1 MRSRTGK
8 NFPLI
13 FWVVELLL
21 GISLDSI
28 LWMGSDVTEVQETP
42 LDISCIKVHQVL
54 CTQLLSLLDRISGI
68 FPDIEAVRPRCKSGI
83 EALCLLQNAIEKA
96 RKLIQNCCESSKLYL
111 ALTGETIV
119 SRFEKTKKYFVESL
133 SEIQTMVPVVLQL
146 QINEILND
154 LNVTKFRLDVHEN
167 EAGKALRAL
176 LEKDAS
182 VINSVGNSDTEVL
195 QFAALRLHLTTQK
208 DLLIERRSIRK
219 QLNEVMEDKST
230 KMKTLKYLFYL
241 LKKNEK
247 LLLQGE
253 PRNPPNLLDVSAL
266 STKSSGKSLTPK
278 CANPESSPGYAPV
291 GTPADVLGYSP
302 VRTPANMLNRPN
314 PPEEFRCPL
323 SSKLMY
329 DPVVTSSGHTFERT
343 HIQKWFDDGHDTCPK
358 TRLKLD
364 DLSVRPNTVMRD
376 LISKWSMQHGILLS
390 DPNVQTS
397 VCDSL
402 ESSSNS
408 ISSNASSMR
417 DLNLQIDISNLS
429 IRSLDSSY
437 SSDFSNPKVK
447 RGFSSLRGPSKVD
460 SRTFLFYQSV
470 CDIRRQVLSN
480 VNDLPWESQCGA
492 IQDVKDYLIEYNPS
506 CAFVSSE
513 NFVEPLVQF
522 LKDALDKQDVEAQK
536 AGIQLFLAFL
546 KASREETINVSE
558 DVYALL
564 ASFLGTN
571 ATVDTLA
578 MLEILSLQPS
588 ALSSFVA
595 SGALTKII
603 KLLDDNNRELQAAAT
618 RILYSLSLSM
628 DTHSIKF
635 ASNWIP
641 KLVPILRESSVAGT
655 CIGILENLSKF
666 EVARV
671 CIVQTDGCIASVV
684 ELLEAGSPKVQEHAI
699 TVLLSLCSQRDYY
712 CRLVLREGVIPA
724 LCHVSVNGTDKG
736 KISASELLRLLMD
749 VKSDSEVE
757 RPRSNGNASVGH
769 PEKSERKSS
778 SKSSG
783 SFGRKM
789 KMFFKKK

>member
-247 LLLQGE
+247 LLLQGQ
-253 PRNPPNLLDVSAL
+253 PRNPPNLHDMSAL

-302 VRTPANMLNRPN
+302 VQTPANMLNRPN

-564 ASFLGTN
+564 ASFLGTD

-595 SGALTKII
+595 CGALTKII